1 MSGDAAVLVAAVAA
15 DLLFGEPPARVHP
28 VVWMGRLQTWL
39 RARAPA
45 LPAPAFAWGALMAL
59 TGPLVFGGGTAWLLG
74 HAGGGVHTLMA
85 IYLLKSS
92 FAIREL
98 GAAAR
103 RVRRALDADDLPA
116 ARAALGHL
124 VSRDTTTL
132 GPALVAA
139 AAIESVAEN
148 ASDSIVAPLFF
159 FAIGGV
165 PAAIAYR
172 AINTLDSMIG
182 YRGDLEWLGKCA
194 ARLDDV
200 ANIIPARLTA
210 LLLIVTARL
219 GDGAPARALA
229 VWSRD
234 RARTDSP
241 NAGHPMAA
249 MAGALGVALEKP
261 GVYRLGEGLRAP
273 VARDVTR
280 AVRVL
285 AGAAALAVVI
295 VIAKMSVAHGT

>member
-1 MSGDAAVLVAAVAA
+1 MSDDVIILVAAVVA

-28 VVWMGRLQTWL
+28 VVWMGRLQKWL

-59 TGPLVFGGGTAWLLG
+59 AGPLVFGGGTAWLLG
-74 HAGGGVHTLMA
+74 LTGGLVRALVA
-85 IYLLKSS
+85 IYLLKSA
-92 FAIREL
+92 FAMRAL
-98 GAAAR
+98 GAAAL

-124 VSRDTTTL
+124 VSRDTASL
-132 GPALVAA
+132 DASLIAA
-139 AAIESVAEN
+139 AAVESVAEN

-159 FAIGGV
+159 YAIGGV

-194 ARLDDV
+194 ARVDDA

-210 LLLIVTARL
+210 LLVIATARL
-219 GDGAPARALA
+219 GDGSPARAFA
-229 VWSRD
+229 VWRRD
-234 RARTDSP
+234 RARTESP

-249 MAGALGVALEKP
+249 MAGALGITLEKA
-261 GVYRLGEGLRAP
+261 GVYRLGGGLRAP
-273 VARDVTR
+273 VARDITR

-285 AGAAALAVVI
+285 GGAAALAVVL
-295 VIAKMSVAHGT
+295 VMSVVRGS

>member
-1 MSGDAAVLVAAVAA
+1 
-15 DLLFGEPPARVHP
+15 
-28 VVWMGRLQTWL
+28 MGRLQKWL

-59 TGPLVFGGGTAWLLG
+59 AGPLVFGGGPAWLLG
-74 HAGGGVHTLMA
+74 LTGGLVRALVA
-85 IYLLKSS
+85 IYLLKSA
-92 FAIREL
+92 FAMRAL
-98 GAAAR
+98 GAAAL

-124 VSRDTTTL
+124 VSRDTASL
-132 GPALVAA
+132 DASLIAA
-139 AAIESVAEN
+139 AAVESVAEN

-159 FAIGGV
+159 YAIGGV

-194 ARLDDV
+194 ARVDDA

-210 LLLIVTARL
+210 LLVIATARL
-219 GDGAPARALA
+219 GDGSPARAFA
-229 VWSRD
+229 VWRRD
-234 RARTDSP
+234 RARTESP

-249 MAGALGVALEKP
+249 MAGALGITLEKA
-261 GVYRLGEGLRAP
+261 GVYRLGGGLRAP
-273 VARDVTR
+273 VARDITR

-285 AGAAALAVVI
+285 GGAAALAVVL
-295 VIAKMSVAHGT
+295 VMSVVRGS